1 MDGSTVDSLS
11 TFVDNRIVYKPRYVR
26 GLIDVKKEKTFDK
39 HASSN
44 WLCFWITF
52 IVHSWFL
59 FYCVISIIIMFLKN
73 KLVEVTYE
81 SDFNCFKFYP

>member
-1 MDGSTVDSLS
+1 MMDGSTVDSLS

-44 WLCFWITF
+44 WLCF
-52 IVHSWFL
+52 
-59 FYCVISIIIMFLKN
+59 
-73 KLVEVTYE
+73 
-81 SDFNCFKFYP
+81 